1 MEIRNNKQVLRA
13 SEMTKLFYVVAMVVL
28 VAILA
33 CGGEDGTEAPTGTSA
48 QQATVVGTTTP
59 ESTATPL
66 PTPTPEPTATPVPT
80 PMPEPTLT
88 PVPAPTEA
96 PAVMTGMGA
105 ITPLLLDDPL
115 AIAGELSEAELACA
129 AGVADLSRLLQIFS
143 APEHASPE
151 ELTQLI
157 GCLEDETV
165 LRLFVTTIVGLE
177 DPLSKETSECVR
189 AGMEGIDARAVMLSG
204 MAGDAQAAMMGSMA
218 TFLTILTCLSD
229 DEFAVAAPRLGVP
242 VEDREGLLC
251 LVDELDGPAAF
262 AAAISGQDEQAML
275 ALFGAAIT
283 VADWRWRVAPGWDP
297 LPLQPRPPRGL
308 RNRDPERRPAPRW
321 TLLPACWRE
330 CPLMRSHASRGP
342 ESALKCCRIPPAMDS
357 ASPGAAGPGPWLLR
371 GCHLNEPFPER
382 AGGRPQPAQRG
393 NFNACIQEADGGDR
407 PAGSDDGRID
417 RG

>member
-275 ALFGAAIT
+275 ALIRS
-283 VADWRWRVAPGWDP
+283 DNK
-297 LPLQPRPPRGL
+297 L
-308 RNRDPERRPAPRW
+308 R
-321 TLLPACWRE
+321 T
-330 CPLMRSHASRGP
+330 G
-342 ESALKCCRIPPAMDS
+342 
-357 ASPGAAGPGPWLLR
+357 
-371 GCHLNEPFPER
+371 
-382 AGGRPQPAQRG
+382 
-393 NFNACIQEADGGDR
+393 
-407 PAGSDDGRID
+407 DGR
-417 RG
+417 